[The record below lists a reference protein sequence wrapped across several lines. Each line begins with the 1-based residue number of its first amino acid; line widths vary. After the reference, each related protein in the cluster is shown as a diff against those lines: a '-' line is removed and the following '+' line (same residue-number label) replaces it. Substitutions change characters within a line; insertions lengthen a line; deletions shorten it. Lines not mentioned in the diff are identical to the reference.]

1 MAETI
6 LDSLV
11 IKLSADNS
19 DLTSGLNLSLAKI
32 GEFDDLLAR
41 SSRTAGGAFEDMTMA
56 GFDLGRKTVDV
67 TGTMGDAFERFALRG
82 KFSFENLK
90 DTALSTLHQIA
101 AEIIRSGISSI
112 FGGGSGSSGGGI
124 GGVILNTVGSLFG
137 ARADGGP
144 VSEGVPYLVGERG
157 PELFLPGVSGAIVPN
172 HQMGQFGGGSRS
184 TNITINLGGVQN
196 AEGVRQ
202 SAGQVAVAVRQALA
216 RAERNL

>member
-19 DLTSGLNLSLAKI
+19 DLTRGLDLSLAKV
-32 GEFDDLLAR
+32 GEFDNLLAR
-41 SSRTAGGAFEDMTMA
+41 SSGTTIGAFEDMTTA
-56 GFDLGRKTVDV
+56 GFDLGRHTVDV
-67 TGTMGDAFERFALRG
+67 AGNMGEAFERFALRG
-82 KFSFENLK
+82 KFSFDSLK
-90 DTALSTLHQIA
+90 DTALSSLNQIA

-112 FGGGSGSSGGGI
+112 FGGGGSSGGGV
-124 GGVILNTVGSLFG
+124 GSVILGTVSSLFG

-157 PELFLPGVSGAIVPN
+157 PELFLPGVSGAVVPN